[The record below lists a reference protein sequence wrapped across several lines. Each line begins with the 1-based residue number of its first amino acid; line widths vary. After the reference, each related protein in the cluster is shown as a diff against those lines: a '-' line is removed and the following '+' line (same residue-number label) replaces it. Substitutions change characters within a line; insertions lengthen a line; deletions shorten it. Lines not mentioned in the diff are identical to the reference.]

1 MEEVSLLLLFL
12 KINTGNGY
20 HFLMEGLRK
29 GARWCP
35 GRSLLVKTLFSNPF
49 SRTEFKVILVFKV
62 SRPEFVSF
70 SQGIVERA
78 NWKFYP
84 SARENRDRSRGRSH
98 AEGGEKKLSC
108 LFFLRVWRLLELA
121 YFVCSTIPKENEE
134 LVVVYLSYVQALHLG
149 DIMKSHAHASST
161 RSCAGGFACAN
172 EELARWLKSIRT

>member
-1 MEEVSLLLLFL
+1 MEEVSLLLLFF
-12 KINTGNGY
+12 KIHTGNGY

-161 RSCAGGFACAN
+161 RSCAAGFACAN
-172 EELARWLKSIRT
+172 EELARWLQSIRT